1 MKTKSCRSNGRS
13 IFIVTIVFFIVSMF
27 VLTVS
32 VGAAERG
39 VGDAKTFQELSMKVS
54 NSIAGKTV
62 AWVPQVLEGMYL
74 HQAWTYGIKYDA
86 KRLGIKL
93 LIRDPNW
100 NSAAQVQAIASLIPQ
115 KPDVILVQNANATL
129 NAKLLKEA
137 EEKGIYVISVNMHSN
152 YISSGFVGVDYYAE
166 GKMIAEEI
174 CKYATSEGRSGKI
187 AIIGGDST
195 ATASM
200 DTIAGGMEVFNKNPK
215 IKVVSTQMANWLAPK
230 THEIAASLIQQY
242 PDLCAIWGM
251 YDNSDVGS
259 VQAVKEAG
267 KVGKIGIFTSG
278 GGEGLMCGKVKNGEF
293 TKYWTWNAVQQGQD
307 VMRLAQF
314 LLQSGIKPG
323 SKHFTLFTD
332 VREITKENAD
342 HMCWP
347 IPKDPEQGYYPIPS
361 IK

>member
-1 MKTKSCRSNGRS
+1 
-13 IFIVTIVFFIVSMF
+13 
-27 VLTVS
+27 

-39 VGDAKTFQELSMKVS
+39 VGDVKTFQELSKSVN

-100 NSAAQVQAIASLIPQ
+100 NSAAQAQAIASLIPQ

-137 EEKGIYVISVNMHSN
+137 EENGIYVISVNMHSN
-152 YISSGFVGVDYYAE
+152 YISSGFVGVDYYEE

-200 DTIAGGMEVFNKNPK
+200 DTIAGGMEVFKKNPK
-215 IKVVSTQMANWLAPK
+215 VKVVSTQMANWLAPK
-230 THEIAASLIQQY
+230 AHELATSIIQQN
-242 PDLCAIWGM
+242 PDISVFWGM
-251 YDNSDVGS
+251 YDHSDVGIA
-259 VQAVKEAG
+259 QAVKEAG
-267 KVGKIGIFTSG
+267 KVGKIAVFTSG

-307 VMRLAQF
+307 IMRLAQF

-323 SKHFTLFTD
+323 SKKFTLFTD
-332 VREITKENAD
+332 VREITKDNAD

-347 IPKDPEQGYYPIPS
+347 IPKDPNQGYYPEPS